1 MPDYNS
7 SFDKLRELELRRNMR
22 QGNMPQPARAYQQR
36 RYPANTLG
44 PQEDVLEQRR
54 GRNRKYV
61 TTITSSPR
69 QQQNVLLQNLFLLA
83 ALAGSICALIYSNKK
98 YRRRGNLCQ
107 IKRTPDYC
115 KIYTTGLTMLIYHA
129 KLFSF

>member
-1 MPDYNS
+1 MPDYHS

-22 QGNMPQPARAYQQR
+22 QGNVTHPARAYQQR

-69 QQQNVLLQNLFLLA
+69 QHNNILLQNLLLLA
-83 ALAGSICALIYSNKK
+83 VLTGSIWGLYTLTIY
-98 YRRRGNLCQ
+98 L
-107 IKRTPDYC
+107 
-115 KIYTTGLTMLIYHA
+115 LTH
-129 KLFSF
+129 S

>member
-44 PQEDVLEQRR
+44 PQEDVMEERRVRRQRVVGTASAGHSR
-54 GRNRKYV
+54 RSGLGE
-61 TTITSSPR
+61 SFL
-69 QQQNVLLQNLFLLA
+69 VLL
-83 ALAGSICALIYSNKK
+83 ALIASVAAVYWF
-98 YRRRGNLCQ
+98 CMQ
-107 IKRTPDYC
+107 Q
-115 KIYTTGLTMLIYHA
+115 LTQ
-129 KLFSF
+129 